1 MAATAEKVGDTI
13 APGGNGEYVEYGY
26 ITFDSDATVE
36 VPTSLGQINTAVF
49 TPAGSG
55 GNAATLSIDETITG
69 GVYYPSGGFVTVD
82 ATASVSTTW
91 QYRFYG
97 H

>member
-1 MAATAEKVGDTI
+1 MAASATKVGDTI

-36 VPTSLGQINTAVF
+36 VATSLNQINTAIF

-55 GNAATLSIDETITG
+55 GNAAVLSVDETIAN
-69 GVYYPSGGFVTVD
+69 GVYHVSGGAITVD
-82 ATASVSTTW
+82 AASSNSDTW
-91 QYRFYG
+91 QYRLYG